1 MEDILPKPPPP
12 PSAPTGMTASM
23 KKSRKPKVSWVA
35 VVFVILLTLVLVILG
50 ECFMTDLNQWLN
62 PAYDTYGGSY
72 RRVSP
77 VYDEAVLARHYDQ
90 ADYELYRLAIH
101 TAFAIPLLLAGF
113 LFYFWFMYKRSD
125 HPNKIIVWPYFLLT
139 LWVMLHVILEAFYFL
154 IEQYEKLG
162 IYIVLILLVVVLT
175 WLAMFVQ
182 KKWHQ
187 KHGIT

>member
-50 ECFMTDLNQWLN
+50 ERFMTDLNQWLN

-77 VYDEAVLARHYDQ
+77 VYDEAV
-90 ADYELYRLAIH
+90 YRLAIH